1 LFGKLLD
8 RFFFFQR
15 RKYFIDPE
23 LRIRFRKNYTILK
36 KILGFTP
43 RNKSYFIKALTHSSY
58 LELYNELSKSN
69 ERLEF
74 LGDSVLSMIVANYLF
89 ENFTDEEEG
98 FLTKTRAS
106 LVNREHLYIT
116 AQEIGL
122 DKVILYNE
130 KYLRDSVEG
139 MQTIYA
145 DGLEALIGA
154 IYLDQGLGKT
164 REFVIERIIKPYEI
178 DQKFLIDTNYKGQLL
193 EYAHSKKLHPPSYV
207 IRSEEGPPHRKE
219 FIIDV
224 FLGDEL
230 FGTGYGRNKKT
241 AEQEASNLALQ
252 KLKISKLNNI

>member
-23 LRIRFRKNYTILK
+23 LRTRFKKNYSILK
-36 KILGFTP
+36 SILGFTP
-43 RNKSYFIKALTHSSY
+43 RNKSYFIKALTHSSF
-58 LELYNELSKSN
+58 LELYPELSKSN

-74 LGDSVLSMIVANYLF
+74 LGDSVLSMIVANHLF
-89 ENFTDEEEG
+89 ENYTNEEEG
-98 FLTKTRAS
+98 FLTKSRAA
-106 LVNREHLYIT
+106 LVNRENLYLT

-122 DKVILYNE
+122 DKIILYNE
-130 KYLRDSVEG
+130 KYLRDSMEG
-139 MQTIYA
+139 MQTIFA

-154 IYLDQGLGKT
+154 IFLDQGLTKT
-164 REFVIERIIKPYEI
+164 KEFVIERIIKSYEV

-193 EYAHSKKLHPPSYV
+193 EFAHSRKLHQPRYI
-207 IRSEEGPPHRKE
+207 IRSEEGPPHKKE

-230 FGTGYGRNKKT
+230 FGTGSGRNKKA
-241 AEQEASNLALQ
+241 AEQEASMNALQ
-252 KLKISKLNNI
+252 KLKVEN

>member
-1 LFGKLLD
+1 MFGKLLD

-23 LRIRFRKNYTILK
+23 LRTRFQKNYTILK

-58 LELYNELSKSN
+58 LELYPELSKSN

-89 ENFTDEEEG
+89 ENYRNEEEG
-98 FLTKTRAS
+98 FLTKSRAA

-122 DKVILYNE
+122 NNIILYNE
-130 KYLRDSVEG
+130 KYLRDSMEG

-154 IYLDQGLGKT
+154 IYLDQGLSKT
-164 REFVIERIIKPYEI
+164 EEFVIERIIKPYEV
-178 DQKFLIDTNYKGQLL
+178 DQNFLIDTNYKGQLL
-193 EYAHSKKLHPPSYV
+193 EYAHSKKLQSPQYI
-207 IRSEEGPPHRKE
+207 IRSEEGPPHKKD

-224 FLGDEL
+224 YLGDQL
-230 FGTGYGRNKKT
+230 FGTGNGRNKKA
-241 AEQEASNLALQ
+241 AEQEASNNALK
-252 KLKISKLNNI
+252 KLKNVNS

>member
-23 LRIRFRKNYTILK
+23 LRTRFQKNYTILK

-58 LELYNELSKSN
+58 LELYPELSKSN

-89 ENFTDEEEG
+89 ENYRNEEEG
-98 FLTKTRAS
+98 FLTKSRAA

-122 DKVILYNE
+122 NNIILYNE
-130 KYLRDSVEG
+130 KYLRDSMEG

-154 IYLDQGLGKT
+154 IYLDQGLSKT
-164 REFVIERIIKPYEI
+164 EEFVIERIIKPYEV
-178 DQKFLIDTNYKGQLL
+178 DQNFLIDTNYKGQLL
-193 EYAHSKKLHPPSYV
+193 EYAHSKKLQSPQYI
-207 IRSEEGPPHRKE
+207 IRSEEGPPHKKD

-224 FLGDEL
+224 YLGDQL
-230 FGTGYGRNKKT
+230 FGTGNGRNKKA
-241 AEQEASNLALQ
+241 AEQEASNNALK
-252 KLKISKLNNI
+252 KLKNVNS

>member
-23 LRIRFRKNYTILK
+23 LRTRFQKNYTILK

-58 LELYNELSKSN
+58 LELYPELSKNN

-74 LGDSVLSMIVANYLF
+74 LGDSVLSMIVANHLF
-89 ENFTDEEEG
+89 ENYKNEEEG
-98 FLTKTRAS
+98 FLTKSRAA
-106 LVNREHLYIT
+106 LVNREHLYVT

-122 DKVILYNE
+122 SKIIFYNE
-130 KYLRDSVEG
+130 KYLRDSLEG

-154 IYLDQGLGKT
+154 IYLDQGLSMTK
-164 REFVIERIIKPYEI
+164 EFVIERIIKPYEV
-178 DQKFLIDTNYKGQLL
+178 DENFLVDTNYKGQLL
-193 EYAHSKKLHPPSYV
+193 EYAHQKKLGQPKYI
-207 IRSEEGPPHRKE
+207 IRSEEGPPHKKE

-224 FLGDEL
+224 FLGDDL
-230 FGTGYGRNKKT
+230 FGTGSGKNKKA
-241 AEQEASNLALQ
+241 AEQEASKFALQ
-252 KLKISKLNNI
+252 KLKAKVE